1 MSASKM
7 MKMRVST
14 KAKRVLLVDDDASL
28 CKVFGEFLCTF
39 GYQTGVSET
48 GAGALRQVVG
58 FQPHLVVLDIGLPDM
73 SGLEV
78 LRQIKTNPVTQN
90 ILVILVTGTAS
101 LEMKME
107 GFQTGASD
115 FLSKPVNLRELLLK
129 IDHCFATQKD
139 EETAVALEQKE
150 LLNCVAHTL
159 SQGLTS
165 ALAAIRNEVRLSHQE
180 KPNQAWVDRMRRI
193 EAFAQEAEKV
203 LIQLRSM

>member
-1 MSASKM
+1 MNFPNS
-7 MKMRVST
+7 R
-14 KAKRVLLVDDDASL
+14 RVLLVDDDASL
-28 CKVFGEFLCTF
+28 GKAFGQFLSNS
-39 GYQTGVSET
+39 GYETVASET
-48 GAGALRQVVG
+48 GAGALQQVNE

-78 LRQIKTNPVTQN
+78 LRQIKSNPVTQN
-90 ILVILVTGTAS
+90 IPVIVVTGTAS

-115 FLSKPVNLRELLLK
+115 FLSKPINLRELLLK

-150 LLNCVAHTL
+150 LLNCVVYTL

-165 ALAAIRNEVRLSHQE
+165 PLAAIRNEVRLSQQE

-193 EAFAQEAEKV
+193 EGFTQEAEKV
-203 LIQLRSM
+203 LIKLRSM